1 MSVAPC
7 RERIDRMR
15 VLFTCVSGYGH
26 FLPLVPLAHAFR
38 ARGDTVLVAAAAS
51 HSEQAG
57 LAGLELLPTGLD
69 EREVNARFARAKA
82 HSQTLPIPDRRPYVF
97 TQRFALVEAP
107 ARVVALLE
115 RARTFEPDLIVHDAS
130 ELSAAVVGAQL
141 GLPTVHHSFGRMI
154 PWTTIEA
161 AVPEV
166 AAMWER
172 AGVEPEPHA
181 GMFRGPFVDICPPS
195 LESDRPPN
203 GTTVWRRRP
212 VDARASEQT
221 DGRPLVYVTLGTVV
235 RSTATLDILLAGL
248 ATLDA
253 DVLLTIG
260 WQNDPA
266 ELSAIPANATVERF
280 VPQDQI
286 LPRSSLIVTHA
297 GSGSMLGALAHGIP
311 LLAVPHAADQFDNA
325 AAVATAGVGLVV
337 MPDDLTEDAIREAAV
352 ALLDDPSYRDAA
364 HNVANEIA
372 AMPSAGEV
380 AEQLS
385 ALLR

>member
-1 MSVAPC
+1 
-7 RERIDRMR
+7 MR

-26 FLPLVPLAHAFR
+26 FLPLVPLAQAFR

-51 HSEQAG
+51 HSEQAE

-69 EREVNARFARAKA
+69 EREVNARFAPAHA
-82 HSQTLPIPDRRPYVF
+82 HSQTLPIPDRRRYVF
-97 TQRFALVEAP
+97 TQRFAIVEAP
-107 ARVVALLE
+107 ARVGALLE
-115 RARTFEPDLIVHDAS
+115 RARAFEPDLIVHDAS

-154 PWTTIEA
+154 PWSTIEA

-166 AAMWER
+166 APMWER

-195 LESDRPPN
+195 LVSDRPPD
-203 GTTVWRRRP
+203 GTTVLQRRP
-212 VDARASEQT
+212 VDAEASART
-221 DGRPLVYVTLGTVV
+221 DDRPLIYVTLGTVV
-235 RSTATLDILLAGL
+235 RNTATLDVLLAGL
-248 ATLDA
+248 ANLDA
-253 DVLLTIG
+253 DVLLTTG

-280 VPQDQI
+280 VPQDEI

-325 AAVATAGVGLVV
+325 AAVAAAGAGRVV
-337 MPDDLTEDAIREAAV
+337 MPDELTESAVRDAAH
-352 ALLDDPSYRDAA
+352 ALLADPSYRDAA
-364 HNVANEIA
+364 RVIAAEIA
-372 AMPSAGEV
+372 AMPSAADV
-380 AEQLS
+380 AERLS
-385 ALLR
+385 A